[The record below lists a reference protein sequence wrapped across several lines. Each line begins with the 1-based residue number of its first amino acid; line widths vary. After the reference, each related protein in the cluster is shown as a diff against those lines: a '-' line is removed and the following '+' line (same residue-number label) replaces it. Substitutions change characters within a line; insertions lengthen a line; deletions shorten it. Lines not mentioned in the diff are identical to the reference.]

1 MADAASPLPD
11 FTPAVGDLPFTPK
24 QRELLARAHELGRT
38 RFAPRAAQWDESAS
52 FPFANYEDLRDAG
65 FLRLCVPQ
73 AHGGLG
79 ADYATYMMV
88 AAEIGRFCGATALT
102 WNMHICSTLWTGVL
116 ADGIAMND
124 TQRLEHA
131 ARRELHFER
140 VVRDGAIYA
149 QPFSEGSAAA
159 AGRAPFGT
167 TARKTEGGWIING
180 RKIFASL
187 SGAADY
193 YGVLCTED
201 KGDEL
206 PDARDTLY
214 IAVPATAAGFS
225 ISGDWNPLGMRGTVS
240 RNLSFKDVFV
250 SDAEQLMPRGIYFKG
265 AQTWPAM
272 FFTLA
277 PTYLGLANA
286 AYDFTVA
293 YLRGEINEATGAPVA
308 PGERSVKRRMFP
320 TKQIAVAQMRIQ
332 LEQMRSLFSRA
343 ISEARPNPSRDEKM
357 RLYAAHYSVME
368 GANDIARLAIRT
380 CGGQSMMKHL
390 PLERLY
396 RDSRCGSLMLP
407 WTAELVLDRMGRETL
422 YLPGEK
428 DD

>member
-1 MADAASPLPD
+1 MDTPSALA
-11 FTPAVGDLPFTPK
+11 FKPAVGDHAFTPR
-24 QRELLARAHELGRT
+24 QRELLTLAHELGRT
-38 RFAPRAAQWDESAS
+38 RFAPRAAQWDETAS
-52 FPFANYEDLRDAG
+52 FPFANYDDLRESRLLA
-65 FLRLCVPQ
+65 LCVPE
-73 AHGGLG
+73 ASGGLG

-102 WNMHICSTLWTGVL
+102 YNMHICSTMWTGLL
-116 ADGIAMND
+116 ADGIAMSE
-124 TQRLEHA
+124 TQRAEHA
-131 ARRELHFER
+131 RRREIHFAR
-140 VVRDGAIYA
+140 VVKQGAVYA

-167 TARKTEGGWIING
+167 TARKVDGGWIVNG

-193 YGVLCTED
+193 FGLLCTED
-201 KGDEL
+201 KGDEK

-214 IAVPATAAGFS
+214 LAVPATSEGVTVT
-225 ISGDWNPLGMRGTVS
+225 GDWNPLGMRGTVS
-240 RNLSFKDVFV
+240 RNLQFKAVFV
-250 SDAEQLMPRGIYFKG
+250 SDDEQLMPRGVYFKG

-277 PTYLGLANA
+277 PTYLGIANA
-286 AYDFTVA
+286 AYDFTVS
-293 YLRGEINEATGAPVA
+293 YLRGEVE
-308 PGERSVKRRMFP
+308 GEPPVKRRMYP

-332 LEQMRSLFSRA
+332 LEQLKSLFLRA
-343 ISEARPNPSRDEKM
+343 ITEARPNPGKDERM
-357 RLYAAHYSVME
+357 RLYAAHYTVME

-422 YLPGEK
+422 YEAGEK
-428 DD
+428 DE

>member
-1 MADAASPLPD
+1 MDAMPSLS

-24 QRELLARAHELGRT
+24 QRSLLTLANELGRT
-38 RFAPRAAQWDESAS
+38 KFAGRAAQWDETAT
-52 FPFANYEDLRDAG
+52 FPFANYEDLRESG
-65 FLRLCVPQ
+65 LLRLCVPES
-73 AHGGLG
+73 HGGLG

-102 WNMHICSTLWTGVL
+102 YNMHICSTMWTGVL
-116 ADGIAMND
+116 ADGIPMTDA
-124 TQRLEHA
+124 QRAEHA
-131 ARRELHFER
+131 RRRELHFAR
-140 VVRDGAIYA
+140 IVNDGAVYA

-167 TARKTEGGWIING
+167 TAKKVDGGWLVNG

-187 SGAADY
+187 SGAADF
-193 YGVLCTED
+193 YGILCTED
-201 KGDEL
+201 KGDEK

-214 IAVPATAAGFS
+214 IAVPAKSEGLA

-240 RNLSFKDVFV
+240 RNLAFKDVFV
-250 SDAEQLMPRGIYFKG
+250 SDDEQLMPRGIYFKG

-277 PTYLGLANA
+277 PTYLGIANA
-286 AYDFTVA
+286 AYDFTVS
-293 YLRGEINEATGAPVA
+293 YLRGEVAGEPPV
-308 PGERSVKRRMFP
+308 RRRMYP

-332 LEQMRSLFSRA
+332 LENLKSIFVRA
-343 ISEARPNPSRDEKM
+343 IQEARPNPGKDEKM
-357 RLYAAHYSVME
+357 RLYAAHYTVME

-422 YLPGEK
+422 YEAGEK
-428 DD
+428 DE

>member
-1 MADAASPLPD
+1 MDTTASPALG
-11 FTPAVGDLPFTPK
+11 FTPAVGDMAFTPL
-24 QRELLARAHELGRT
+24 QRELLATAHRLGEEK
-38 RFAPRAAQWDESAS
+38 FAPRAAQWDREAG
-52 FPFANYEDLRDAG
+52 FPFANYDDLREAG
-65 FLRLCVPQ
+65 FLQLCVPV

-102 WNMHICSTLWTGVL
+102 WNMHICSTMWTGVL
-116 ADGIAMND
+116 ADGIGMTGA
-124 TQRLEHA
+124 QRAEHL
-131 ARRELHFER
+131 ARRELHFRR
-140 VVRDGAIYA
+140 VVEEGAIYA

-167 TARKTEGGWIING
+167 TAKKVDGGWLVNG

-187 SGAADY
+187 SGAAHY

-201 KGDEL
+201 KGDDH

-214 IAVPATAAGFS
+214 ISVPAGSAGFS
-225 ISGDWNPLGMRGTVS
+225 IGGEWDPLGMRGTVS
-240 RNLSFKDVFV
+240 RNLLFKDVFV

-277 PTYLGLANA
+277 PTYLGVATA
-286 AYDFTVA
+286 AYDFTVK
-293 YLRGEINEATGAPVA
+293 YLRGEVA
-308 PGERSVKRRMFP
+308 GEPPVKRRQYP

-332 LEQMRSLFSRA
+332 LEAMKSLFVRA
-343 ISEARPNPSRDEKM
+343 ITEAGPNPTRDQKL
-357 RLYAAHYSVME
+357 RLYAAHHSVME

-407 WTAELVLDRMGRETL
+407 WTAELILDRMGRETL
-422 YLPGEK
+422 YEAGER
-428 DD
+428 DE

>member
-1 MADAASPLPD
+1 MDSQAALA
-11 FTPAVGDLPFTPK
+11 FTPAVGDLPFTPQ
-24 QRELLARAHELGRT
+24 QRSLLELAHDLGR
-38 RFAPRAAQWDESAS
+38 RKFAPRAAQWDEAAS
-52 FPFANYEDLRDAG
+52 FPFANFDDLRGAG
-65 FLRLCVPQ
+65 LLALCVPRS
-73 AHGGLG
+73 AGGGG

-102 WNMHICSTLWTGVL
+102 WNMHISSTLWTGVL
-116 ADGIAMND
+116 ADGIPMTDA
-124 TQRLEHA
+124 QREEHA
-131 ARRELHFER
+131 RRRGLHFSR
-140 VVRDGAIYA
+140 VVDQGAIYA

-167 TARKTEGGWIING
+167 TARKVEGGWRING

-193 YGVLCTED
+193 YGILCTED
-201 KGDEL
+201 KAGEA

-214 IAVPATAAGFS
+214 LAVPASSDGVAV
-225 ISGDWNPLGMRGTVS
+225 SGDWNPLGMRGTVS
-240 RNLSFKDVFV
+240 RNLTFTDVFV
-250 SDAEQLMPRGIYFKG
+250 GDQEQLMPRGVYFKG

-293 YLRGEINEATGAPVA
+293 YLRGEINEATGEPPRA
-308 PGERSVKRRMFP
+308 GERSVKRRMYP

-332 LEQMRSLFSRA
+332 LENLKSIFVRA
-343 ISEARPNPSRDEKM
+343 IQEAGPQPSPDQRM
-357 RLYAAHYSVME
+357 RLYSAQYTVME

-390 PLERLY
+390 PLERIY

-422 YLPGEK
+422 YHPGEK

>member
-1 MADAASPLPD
+1 MSAALPRLD
-11 FTPAVGDLPFTPK
+11 FTPAVGDLPFTAQ
-24 QRELLARAHELGRT
+24 QRSLLSLAHELGAT
-38 RFAPRAAQWDESAS
+38 KFAARAAQWDREAS
-52 FPFANYEDLRDAG
+52 FPFANYDDLRGAG
-65 FLRLCVPQ
+65 LLRLCVPE

-79 ADYATYMMV
+79 ADYPTYMMV
-88 AAEIGRFCGATALT
+88 AAELGRFCGATALT
-102 WNMHICSTLWTGVL
+102 YNMHICSTMWTGVL
-116 ADGIAMND
+116 ADGIAMTD
-124 TQRLEHA
+124 AQRAEHVR
-131 ARRELHFER
+131 RRELHFKR
-140 VVRDGAIYA
+140 VVQDGAVYA

-167 TARKTEGGWIING
+167 TARKVQGGWVVNG

-201 KGDEL
+201 KGDEK
-206 PDARDTLY
+206 PDVRDTLY
-214 IAVPATAAGFS
+214 LAVPATSAGFS
-225 ISGDWNPLGMRGTVS
+225 IGGEWDPLGMRGTVS
-240 RNLSFKDVFV
+240 RNLAFKELFV
-250 SDAEQLMPRGIYFKG
+250 SDDEQLMPRGIYFKG

-277 PTYLGLANA
+277 PTYLGIANA
-286 AYDFTVA
+286 AYDFTVS
-293 YLRGEINEATGAPVA
+293 YLRGEV
-308 PGERSVKRRMFP
+308 PGEPPVKRRMYP

-332 LEQMRSLFSRA
+332 LEAMKSLFTRA
-343 ISEARPNPSRDEKM
+343 ILEAGPNPSKDARM
-357 RLYAAHYSVME
+357 RLYAAQYSVME

-422 YLPGEK
+422 YESGEK

>member
-1 MADAASPLPD
+1 MDALPALN
-11 FTPAVGDLPFTPK
+11 FTPAIGDMPLTAK
-24 QRELLARAHELGRT
+24 QRSLLSLANELGRT
-38 RFAPRAAQWDESAS
+38 RFAPRAAQWDETAS
-52 FPFANYEDLRDAG
+52 FPTANYDDLREAG
-65 FLRLCVPQ
+65 LLRLCVPES
-73 AHGGLG
+73 HGGLG
-79 ADYATYMMV
+79 ADYPTYMMV

-102 WNMHICSTLWTGVL
+102 YNMHICSTMWTGVL
-116 ADGIAMND
+116 ADGIAMTD
-124 TQRLEHA
+124 AQRAEHA
-131 ARRELHFER
+131 KRREIHFDR

-167 TARKTEGGWIING
+167 TARKVDGGWLVNG

-187 SGAADY
+187 AGSANY

-201 KGDEL
+201 KGDQH

-214 IAVPATAAGFS
+214 LAVPAGSEGFS
-225 ISGDWNPLGMRGTVS
+225 IHGEWDPLGMRGTVS
-240 RNLSFKDVFV
+240 RNLAFKDVFV
-250 SDAEQLMPRGIYFKG
+250 SDDEQLMPRGIYFKG

-272 FFTLA
+272 FFTLS

-286 AYDFTVA
+286 AYDFTVS
-293 YLRGEINEATGAPVA
+293 YLRGEINETTGQPWQ
-308 PGERSVKRRMFP
+308 PGERRTVRRMYP
-320 TKQIAVAQMRIQ
+320 TKQVAVAQMRIQ
-332 LEQMRSLFSRA
+332 LEAMKALFTRA
-343 ISEARPNPSRDEKM
+343 IAEAGPNPSKDVRM

-422 YLPGEK
+422 YEPGEK

>member
-1 MADAASPLPD
+1 MTTNTLD
-11 FTPAVGDLPFTPK
+11 FTPAVGDMPFTAL
-24 QRELLARAHELGRT
+24 QCELLTQAHALGRDK
-38 RFAPRAAQWDESAS
+38 FAARAAQWDKEAS
-52 FPFANYEDLRDAG
+52 FPFANYGDLRAAG
-65 FLRLCVPQ
+65 FLKLCVPTS
-73 AHGGLG
+73 HGGLG

-102 WNMHICSTLWTGVL
+102 WNMHICSTMWTGVL
-116 ADGIAMND
+116 ADGIPMSD
-124 TQRLEHA
+124 EQRREHA
-131 ARRELHFER
+131 ARRELHFQR
-140 VVRDGAIYA
+140 IVNDGAIYA

-159 AGRAPFGT
+159 AGKAPFGT
-167 TARKTEGGWIING
+167 TAKKVDGGWLING

-187 SGAADY
+187 SGAADF

-201 KGDEL
+201 KGDEH

-214 IAVPATAAGFS
+214 ISVPATAEGFA
-225 ISGDWNPLGMRGTVS
+225 ISGDWDPLGMRGTVS
-240 RNLSFKDVFV
+240 RNLAFKDVFV

-277 PTYLGLANA
+277 PTYLGIANA
-286 AYDFTVA
+286 AYDFTVQ
-293 YLRGEINEATGAPVA
+293 YLRGEV
-308 PGERSVKRRMFP
+308 PGEPPVKRRMYA

-332 LEQMRSLFSRA
+332 LENMKSVFVRA
-343 ISEARPNPSRDEKM
+343 IQEAAPNPSKDQKM

-368 GANDIARLAIRT
+368 GANDIARLAVRT

-396 RDSRCGSLMLP
+396 RDSRCGALMLP
-407 WTAELVLDRMGRETL
+407 WTAELILDRMGRETL
-422 YLPGEK
+422 YEAGEK
-428 DD
+428 DV

>member
-1 MADAASPLPD
+1 MNKPVNPTTGLD
-11 FTPAVGDLPFTPK
+11 FTPAVGDMPFTPL
-24 QRELLARAHELGRT
+24 QRELLAQAYALGRDQ
-38 RFAPRAAQWDESAS
+38 FAARAPQWDREAS
-52 FPFANYEDLRDAG
+52 FPFANYDDLRDAG
-65 FLRLCVPQ
+65 FLKLCVPT

-79 ADYATYMMV
+79 ADYTTYMMV

-102 WNMHICSTLWTGVL
+102 WNMHICSTMWTGVL
-116 ADGIAMND
+116 ADGIAMTD
-124 TQRLEHA
+124 EQRAEHL
-131 ARRELHFER
+131 ARRTLHFSR
-140 VVRDGAIYA
+140 IVNDGAIYA
-149 QPFSEGSAAA
+149 QPFSEGTAAA

-167 TARKTEGGWIING
+167 TAKKVDGGWLING
-180 RKIFASL
+180 RKIWASL

-193 YGVLCTED
+193 YGILCTED
-201 KGDEL
+201 KGDDQ

-214 IAVPATAAGFS
+214 ISVPATSAGFS
-225 ISGDWNPLGMRGTVS
+225 ISGDWDPLGMRGTVS
-240 RNLSFKDVFV
+240 RNLAFKDVFV

-272 FFTLA
+272 FFTLS

-286 AYDFTVA
+286 AYDFTVK
-293 YLRGEINEATGAPVA
+293 YLRGEVE
-308 PGERSVKRRMFP
+308 GEPPIKRRQFA

-332 LEQMRSLFSRA
+332 LENMKSIFARA
-343 ISEARPNPSRDEKM
+343 IAEAKPNPSKDEKL

-396 RDSRCGSLMLP
+396 RDSRCGALMLP
-407 WTAELVLDRMGRETL
+407 WTAELILDRMGRETL
-422 YLPGEK
+422 YEAGEK
-428 DD
+428 DL

>member
-1 MADAASPLPD
+1 MDALPALS
-11 FTPAVGDLPFTPK
+11 FTPAVGDLPFTPE
-24 QRELLARAHELGRT
+24 QRSLLSLANELGRT
-38 RFAPRAAQWDESAS
+38 KFAPRAAQWDREAS
-52 FPFANYEDLRDAG
+52 FPFANYDDLHDAG
-65 FLRLCVPQ
+65 LLALCVPK
-73 AHGGLG
+73 ASGGGG

-102 WNMHICSTLWTGVL
+102 WNMHICSTMWTGVL
-116 ADGIAMND
+116 SDGIPM
-124 TQRLEHA
+124 TPEQRAEHER
-131 ARRELHFER
+131 RREIHFSR
-140 VVRDGAIYA
+140 VVKDRAIYA

-167 TARKTEGGWIING
+167 TARKVDGGWLVNG

-201 KGDEL
+201 KGDEH
-206 PDARDTLY
+206 PNVRDTLY
-214 IAVPATAAGFS
+214 LAVPATSEGFT
-225 ISGDWNPLGMRGTVS
+225 IGGEWDPLGMRGTVS
-240 RNLSFKDVFV
+240 RNLAFKDVFV
-250 SDAEQLMPRGIYFKG
+250 SDDEQLMPRGIYYKG

-277 PTYLGLANA
+277 PTYLGIANA
-286 AYDFTVA
+286 ACDFTVS
-293 YLRGEINEATGAPVA
+293 YLRGEV
-308 PGERSVKRRMFP
+308 PGEPPVKRRMYP
-320 TKQIAVAQMRIQ
+320 TKQVAVAQMRIQ
-332 LEQMRSLFSRA
+332 LETMKSVFARA
-343 ISEARPNPSRDEKM
+343 IQEAAPNPSKDVRM
-357 RLYAAHYSVME
+357 RLYAAQYAVME
-368 GANDIARLAIRT
+368 GANDICRLAIRT

-422 YLPGEK
+422 YESGER